1 MRRQYPILLD
11 RNTLPRGG
19 ALAFA
24 PHPDDEVIGCGGT
37 LTIHRDRGERVRVVF
52 LTDGALGDLDGKIEG
67 DLIAIREAESKA
79 ALAVLGIEEYEFWH
93 HPDGG
98 LAEAP
103 GVEDQV
109 ARVVREWKPEV
120 VYFPSIFEIHPD
132 HIAAG
137 RRVARGLQA
146 AGFTGWSM
154 MYEVGNQHLATHLLD
169 ITPEKARKWDALSRY
184 ASQMPYHAL
193 VEKTQA
199 LNRFRSVNLPFPEM
213 THIEAFLR
221 VPADEYDELE
231 QRVDHLFEL
240 VERHYLP

>member
-1 MRRQYPILLD
+1 MKRQYPILLD
-11 RNTLPRGG
+11 RNLLPRGG

-24 PHPDDEVIGCGGT
+24 PHPDDEVIGCGGA

-52 LTDGALGDLDGKIEG
+52 LTDGALGDKEGKVEG
-67 DLIAIREAESKA
+67 DLIAIRERESSA
-79 ALAVLGIEEYEFWH
+79 ALSVLGIEESEHWH

-98 LAEAP
+98 LTESS

-109 ARVVREWKPEV
+109 RELVKRWQPEV

-132 HIAAG
+132 HVAAG
-137 RRVARGLQA
+137 RRVARGLQQ
-146 AGFTGWSM
+146 AGFAGWAM

-169 ITPEKARKWDALSRY
+169 ITPEQPRKREALSQY
-184 ASQMPYHAL
+184 ASQMSYHDL
-193 VEKTQA
+193 IDKTQA

-221 VPADEYDELE
+221 MPVTEYDELE
-231 QRVDHLFEL
+231 KRVDSLFEL
-240 VERHYLP
+240 VERHYVV